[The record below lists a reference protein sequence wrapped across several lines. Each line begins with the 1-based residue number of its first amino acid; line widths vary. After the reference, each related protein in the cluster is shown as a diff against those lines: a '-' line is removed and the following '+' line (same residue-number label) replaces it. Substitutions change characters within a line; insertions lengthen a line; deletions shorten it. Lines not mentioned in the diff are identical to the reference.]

1 MLDVGCEQLPMLYT
15 QKHLKNA
22 ILPPD
27 EKNHRHGLEIEQ
39 IKRLPELLSHP
50 VMIIDS
56 PNRKDSII
64 VVTSEVDKSDNPII
78 ASIKPNG
85 EGRYEVENVSSN
97 FITSVYGRNNFSEY
111 FRRIVQSDNL
121 LFCDKQKSQAMF
133 ERWGEQYSEL
143 TNNLDFN
150 IIIHQSRNIVKGMQ
164 QENNAEQLSFFE
176 NSTLEDTEV
185 EIPFAVGDEIDY
197 GERHYTISK
206 IDKEKNTVTLL
217 DYNTGWYPISHDEDL
232 SMVIAEF
239 EAVREKEIVESEA
252 LATKPNNFV
261 KIDDEGSVNS
271 GSLSENFVITDE

>member
-1 MLDVGCEQLPMLYT
+1 
-15 QKHLKNA
+15 
-22 ILPPD
+22 
-27 EKNHRHGLEIEQ
+27 
-39 IKRLPELLSHP
+39 
-50 VMIIDS
+50 MIIDS

-150 IIIHQSRNIVKGMQ
+150 IIIHQSTDFCKHFALHLLVNICKFSERVLTMSPLLLCFG
-164 QENNAEQLSFFE
+164 SFNLFR
-176 NSTLEDTEV
+176 
-185 EIPFAVGDEIDY
+185 PGFY
-197 GERHYTISK
+197 R
-206 IDKEKNTVTLL
+206 LL
-217 DYNTGWYPISHDEDL
+217 P
-232 SMVIAEF
+232 
-239 EAVREKEIVESEA
+239 
-252 LATKPNNFV
+252 
-261 KIDDEGSVNS
+261 
-271 GSLSENFVITDE
+271 

>member
-1 MLDVGCEQLPMLYT
+1 MT
-15 QKHLKNA
+15 NK
-22 ILPPD
+22 
-27 EKNHRHGLEIEQ
+27 
-39 IKRLPELLSHP
+39 
-50 VMIIDS
+50 
-56 PNRKDSII
+56 
-64 VVTSEVDKSDNPII
+64 
-78 ASIKPNG
+78 
-85 EGRYEVENVSSN
+85 
-97 FITSVYGRNNFSEY
+97 
-111 FRRIVQSDNL
+111 
-121 LFCDKQKSQAMF
+121 KSQAMF

-239 EAVREKEIVESEA
+239 EAVREKEIA
-252 LATKPNNFV
+252 GFV
-261 KIDDEGSVNS
+261 N
-271 GSLSENFVITDE
+271 IT

>member
-1 MLDVGCEQLPMLYT
+1 MT
-15 QKHLKNA
+15 NK
-22 ILPPD
+22 
-27 EKNHRHGLEIEQ
+27 
-39 IKRLPELLSHP
+39 
-50 VMIIDS
+50 
-56 PNRKDSII
+56 
-64 VVTSEVDKSDNPII
+64 
-78 ASIKPNG
+78 
-85 EGRYEVENVSSN
+85 
-97 FITSVYGRNNFSEY
+97 
-111 FRRIVQSDNL
+111 
-121 LFCDKQKSQAMF
+121 KSQAMF

-232 SMVIAEF
+232 SMVVAEF
-239 EAVREKEIVESEA
+239 EAVREKEIA
-252 LATKPNNFV
+252 GFV
-261 KIDDEGSVNS
+261 N
-271 GSLSENFVITDE
+271 IT